1 MNRFLKI
8 GTGLCLVLALVAI
21 VAIIAQTSPGELLT
35 AGSVLANAPAP
46 LAADWQRELQAVNAA
61 FETRDKEL
69 RALVEKGNSEVAATG
84 KIAGETQAALQA
96 LVADGTKLQARLLDV
111 EQKLGRRNAGG
122 GAQAV
127 DFDALFAEHKGLQQ
141 LKAGQSRSAR
151 IELTRHQ
158 LMHGDMHA
166 SITSLPSSAGDLI
179 VPDRRPG
186 ILTPAE
192 RGFTV
197 RNLVMPGRTASNA
210 IEFVQETGFTNN
222 ADTVS
227 EGVLKP
233 ESQLTFS
240 METRAVR
247 TIAHWVKASKQILDD
262 VPQLLSYVSG
272 RLRYGLAYKEELQLL
287 LGAGTG
293 TDLDGLKTNAT
304 AYDTA
309 LTKAGDTKIDVIR
322 HAITQVR
329 VAEYAAT
336 GVVINPYDWDDI
348 ETEKDDNG
356 RYIWANVNLSGEQ
369 RLWRLPVI
377 DTMAMPRGEFLVG
390 AFTPA
395 AQIFDREDASVV
407 VSSEDQDNLVKNM
420 VTILVEERLVQA
432 IYRPE
437 AMVEGDYSQA
447 SGG

>member
-1 MNRFLKI
+1 MKK
-8 GTGLCLVLALVAI
+8 VLTFAAI
-21 VAIIAQTSPGELLT
+21 FAVICAVVMIAQSHT
-35 AGSVLANAPAP
+35 AEAVGIGALLANTPP
-46 LAADWQRELQAVNAA
+46 VPAADWQKELQAVTAA
-61 FETRDKEL
+61 FELRDKGL
-69 RALVEKGNSEVAATG
+69 RELVEKGNSEVAATG
-84 KIAGETQAALQA
+84 KMAAETQSALQA
-96 LVADGTKLQARLLDV
+96 LVADGTKLQARMLDV
-111 EQKLGRRNAGG
+111 EQKLGRRGGSG

-127 DFDALFAEHKGLQQ
+127 DFDKLFAEHKGLQSF
-141 LKAGQSRSAR
+141 KAGQSRSAR
-151 IELTRHQ
+151 IDMTRSQ

-166 SITSLPSSAGDLI
+166 SITSIPSSGGDL
-179 VPDRRPG
+179 VVADRQPG
-186 ILTPAE
+186 IQSPAT
-192 RGFTV
+192 RQFTV
-197 RNLVMPGRTASNA
+197 RNLVMPGRTSSNA
-210 IEFVQETGFTNN
+210 IEFVQETGYTNN

-227 EGVLKP
+227 EGILKP
-233 ESQLTFS
+233 ESQLTFA

-304 AYDTA
+304 AYNTA
-309 LTKAGDTKIDVIR
+309 LTKAGDTKIDVLR

-336 GVVINPYDWDDI
+336 GIVVNPYDWDDI
-348 ETEKDDNG
+348 ETQKDENG
-356 RYIWANVNLSGEQ
+356 RYIWANVNLGGEQ
-369 RLWRLPVI
+369 RMWRLPVI
-377 DTMAMPRGEFLVG
+377 DTMAMPAGEFLVG